1 MNFSERVPGRKGP
14 LKYAKQADFAE
25 IRNTTRDYANN
36 YCVRKNLKYTNNVVF
51 ISPTRC
57 NLCACLLK

>member
-1 MNFSERVPGRKGP
+1 MTYPGGKVRGNTRSK
-14 LKYAKQADFAE
+14 ADFAE

-36 YCVRKNLKYTNNVVF
+36 YCVRKAVKCADNVVF

-57 NLCACLLK
+57 NLCARLLK